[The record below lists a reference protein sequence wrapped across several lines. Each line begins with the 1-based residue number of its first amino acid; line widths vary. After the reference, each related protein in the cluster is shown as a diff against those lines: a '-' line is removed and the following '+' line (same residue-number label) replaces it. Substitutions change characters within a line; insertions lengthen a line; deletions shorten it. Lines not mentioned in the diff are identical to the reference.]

1 MEPFLHGN
9 SRRERAG
16 LGAVVVSLDV
26 VRRCSWLCLALAPV
40 SCSDDGAPV
49 VPASQNDAG
58 VDAALEDATPGN
70 GTSGDAAA
78 SRTSAS
84 TSTDVQ
90 VVDAGASSTFGG
102 STTGS
107 ASTSLELDST
117 SASDSESTETSSTTG
132 DTLDAS
138 ATTAIDTEVD
148 AAASSDGAD
157 ASDGSAEPEPALVA
171 CSGLDPTVASTKA
184 IAVGPSFTCIAV
196 ASGEVCCWGN
206 NDSGQLG
213 NGTHTSSVTG
223 SRVVGLDDVVELSA
237 AGTWTCGLTSAGEV
251 YCWGDI
257 SSYYG
262 IGFGVTPERVD
273 LEDVVSLSSGADNT
287 CALTGGGQVYCW
299 GGNYFGILGNEELP
313 DGKEPVLIEEL
324 SGIDAISVSNY
335 AACALRGN
343 GTVACWG
350 FNVYGQLGDIA
361 EYDPNYYYYFVTA
374 TSPLDVA
381 GVSDVVALTSNGEAF
396 CVQESDGS
404 VWCWGILP
412 DATFEAKPTAPT
424 KLTDLGEVTSL
435 TGIYAG
441 MCVTRPDQTLACWGY
456 NGQGGLG
463 DGTLVSS
470 STPVAVAGLTGVVG
484 VVGSSVGS
492 HVCALRA
499 NGSVACWG
507 DNGQG
512 QLGTGEV
519 GLSNS
524 SVPLKV
530 AGDVEFVGLSLGNN
544 HSCGMTA
551 TGEVWCWGANHNGEV
566 GSGFARP
573 LEPTP
578 HLLPNIDDAVGLAAG
593 NSLTCALHEEG
604 EVSCLG
610 FNDDG
615 QVGNGTTESPVA
627 PTKVLNLHNAVQVK
641 TGAYNNACAVLDDG
655 GVACWGFNGYGLLAL
670 DPESEDFVEFSS
682 VPVAV
687 EGVADAVQVSLSK
700 INACALT
707 RAGIV
712 QCWGLHF
719 IDGDVPQVFG
729 EFPTVIEGLEGVT
742 ALSGGWGLT
751 CALKSDKTVACWGRA
766 YSGELGS
773 KPPLDSFVPAS
784 IEGLTDAVQIGVG
797 YDHVCARRENGTV
810 VCWGSTDYGALGT
823 GEPPAYRD
831 FDEES
836 EVRSIPSEVV
846 GLSDVTNLAV
856 GDGHSCA
863 TVASGETYCWGRNW
877 SGMLGSGETTFSAVP
892 VDVVWQ

>member
-1 MEPFLHGN
+1 MDQFLRGS
-9 SRRERAG
+9 SRRDRAG
-16 LGAVVVSLDV
+16 LGAVVVSRDV
-26 VRRCSWLCLALAPV
+26 VRRCSWLCLALALV
-40 SCSDDGAPV
+40 SCSDDGVSV

-58 VDAALEDATPGN
+58 VDAAVEDAMPGN

-78 SRTSAS
+78 SSS
-84 TSTDVQ
+84 SDETSTDVQ
-90 VVDAGASSTFGG
+90 VVETSATGTFGG
-102 STTGS
+102 STTGN
-107 ASTSLELDST
+107 ASTGSETDST
-117 SASDSESTETSSTTG
+117 SASDSESVETSSTTS

-148 AAASSDGAD
+148 AAASSGGAD
-157 ASDGSAEPEPALVA
+157 ASDGSPEPVPALVA

-237 AGTWTCGLTSAGEV
+237 AGSWTCGLTSAGEV

-262 IGFGVTPERVD
+262 IGFGVTPERVE
-273 LEDVVSLSSGADNT
+273 LEGVVSLSSGPDNT

-299 GGNYFGILGNEELP
+299 GGNYFGVLGNEELP

-374 TSPLDVA
+374 TTPVDVV

-470 STPVAVAGLTGVVG
+470 STPVSPVGLTDVVG

-519 GLSNS
+519 GLSLS
-524 SVPLKV
+524 SVPLEV
-530 AGDVEFVGLSLGNN
+530 AGDAQFVGLSLGNN

-551 TGEVWCWGANHNGEV
+551 TGEVWCWGANYNGEL
-566 GSGFARP
+566 GSGFSRP

-593 NSLTCALHEEG
+593 NSLTCALHEGG

-627 PTKVLNLHNAVQVK
+627 PTKVLNLDNAVSVK
-641 TGAYNNACAVLDDG
+641 VGPRNNACAVLDDG
-655 GVACWGFNGYGLLAL
+655 GVTCWGSNGGFFGI
-670 DPESEDFVEFSS
+670 DPESEDYVESS
-682 VPVAV
+682 TVPVPV
-687 EGVADAVQVSLSK
+687 EGVTDVAQMSLSAS
-700 INACALT
+700 NACALT
-707 RAGIV
+707 SEGTV
-712 QCWGLHF
+712 LCWGTHF
-719 IDGDVPQVFG
+719 VGRELDDART
-729 EFPTVIEGLEGVT
+729 ELPTLIEGLEGVT
-742 ALSGGWGLT
+742 AISGGWAVT
-751 CALKSDKTVACWGRA
+751 CALKSDKTVACWGLAR
-766 YSGELGS
+766 SGELGS
-773 KPPLDSFVPAS
+773 EPPLDTFAPVS
-784 IEGLTDAVQIGVG
+784 IEGLTDVVQIGVG

-823 GEPPAYRD
+823 GEPPAYHD
-831 FDEES
+831 IDEES
-836 EVRSIPSEVV
+836 EYRSIPSEVV

-863 TVASGETYCWGRNW
+863 TVANGKTYCWGRNW
-877 SGMLGSGETTFSAVP
+877 SGMLGSGETSFSSVP